1 MINRREF
8 LKYCG
13 LGALALAHPG
23 TSPAVP
29 GARRPNVVFILVDD
43 LGWFDLGC
51 YGSPF
56 YETPCLDRF
65 AATGMR
71 FTNA

>member
-56 YETPCLDRF
+56 
-65 AATGMR
+65 
-71 FTNA
+71 